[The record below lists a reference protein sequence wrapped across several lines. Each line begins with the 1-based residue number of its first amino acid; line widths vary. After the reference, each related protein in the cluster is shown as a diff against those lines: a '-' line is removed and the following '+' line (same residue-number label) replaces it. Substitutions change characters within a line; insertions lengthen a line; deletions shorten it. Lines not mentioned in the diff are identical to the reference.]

1 MRSAE
6 VFVGGV
12 AAGILEEVERGKRY
26 VFRYLEEFQGQPV
39 SLTMPTTKR
48 EYVFESF
55 PPFFDGVL
63 PEGMMLEALLKQRKI
78 DRSDLFGQLVAVGED
93 LVGSVSVKEQS

>member
-39 SLTMPTTKR
+39 SLTRVVTAWRK
-48 EYVFESF
+48 
-55 PPFFDGVL
+55 
-63 PEGMMLEALLKQRKI
+63 AL
-78 DRSDLFGQLVAVGED
+78 
-93 LVGSVSVKEQS
+93 VKSCG